1 MITLNTITEAI
12 AKNKRKLNK
21 ENITIMKV
29 LLLADVKGQG
39 KKDQI
44 VEVSDGY
51 ARNFLF
57 PKKLAVVADAKVM
70 SETKSKEEAKQFRLK
85 EEKAAAKALCE
96 RLAGLTVTIKA
107 TSGADGRL
115 YGSVTAKDIA
125 EKLMEQHKIEI
136 DKRKLVLGENIK
148 TYGTYEIDVKVYPE
162 ISGKLKVKVTE

>member
-1 MITLNTITEAI
+1 
-12 AKNKRKLNK
+12 
-21 ENITIMKV
+21 MKV

-85 EEKAAAKALCE
+85 EEKAAAKALAE
-96 RLAGLTVTIKA
+96 KISTLTVKITA
-107 TSGADGRL
+107 SSGADGRL
-115 YGSVTAKDIA
+115 YGSVTTKDISEA
-125 EKLMEQHKIEI
+125 LATQHKIDI
-136 DKRKLVLGENIK
+136 DKRKMGLTENIK
-148 TYGTYEIDVKVYPE
+148 AYGTYNVDVKVYPE
-162 ISGKLKVKVTE
+162 VSATLKVTVTAK